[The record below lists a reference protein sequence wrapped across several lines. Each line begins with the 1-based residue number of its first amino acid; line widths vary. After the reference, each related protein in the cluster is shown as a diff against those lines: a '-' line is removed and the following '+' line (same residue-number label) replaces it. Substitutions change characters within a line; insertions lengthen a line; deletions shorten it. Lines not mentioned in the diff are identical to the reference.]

1 MQERSMQGK
10 SIKFDRLCR
19 YIHELPAGKIVE
31 NVNDALREDSTI
43 VVTAPPGAGKSTLL
57 PLTISASSTET
68 EGKIIVLE
76 PRRIAARHIARR
88 MSEMA
93 GSTVG
98 DVVGYRVRFDK
109 KVSANTQIEVVTEG
123 MLTRM
128 IVADPMMEGISTVVF
143 DEFHERN
150 LNTDTALA
158 LVREAQHTVR
168 PDLKVVIMSAT
179 IDAQHLCDAL
189 DAPLIEC
196 EGRRYDVEIKYG
208 EDIEVRKCAEAVAR
222 TILMAYR
229 ETSGSI
235 LAFLPG
241 QRDITVCKEIVEAG
255 LPSEVSVRPL
265 YGQLSLQEQ
274 QRAISPAE
282 EGMRKVV
289 LATSIAETSLTIEGI
304 TVVVD
309 SGLCRKPVF
318 SPRNALSRL
327 ETVRISMDM
336 ARQRSG
342 RAGRLD
348 NGICYRLWTKA
359 TEARMAECRTPEIVE
374 ADLASTVLD
383 IAAWGGNDIS
393 RMLWITPPPTAHVM
407 QAVALLQKLGA
418 LDDRSGVTAHGRK
431 LSALPCH
438 PRIGNML
445 LECNSVELKALATD
459 IAALLEEKDPLQNG
473 EDADIN
479 TRLTLLRDARRNGKP
494 GIWKQVLRSAE
505 QYRQMMRVR
514 EDNTPSAVCDS
525 GKLIASAYPERLA
538 LADGM
543 NMYRLACGEKAALN
557 PNDDLHGC
565 RMLAVATLDKRIF
578 LASPVGEDVFAR
590 FSKNCDKVIWDYT
603 QGRVCAVEET
613 RVGCLV
619 LHTRRKEVV
628 CHEAAL
634 AVTADAIMKEGQRLL
649 DIGEKLKRLQKRIA
663 KVDSWHPELSLPD
676 VATDR
681 IFKTAAEWLPMYVDF
696 PITAEKL
703 RRIDMAS
710 VVWGWLTYDQ
720 QTEVEILAPSHIT
733 VPTGSRIHIDYR
745 EETDSPVLSVR
756 LQECFG
762 MKETPSVDRG
772 RVPVLMEL
780 LSPGFKPVQ
789 LTKDLP
795 SFWSDTY
802 FEVRKELKRRYPK
815 HFWPDNPLEAE
826 AVRGVR
832 R

>member
-1 MQERSMQGK
+1 MQGK
-10 SIKFDRLCR
+10 SIKSDRIGR
-19 YIHELPAGKIVE
+19 YIHELPAGTIVDV
-31 NVNDALREDSTI
+31 VNDALRENSTI

-57 PLTISASSTET
+57 PLTISASSTES

-76 PRRIAARHIARR
+76 PRRIAARHIAGR
-88 MSEMA
+88 MSEMV

-98 DVVGYRVRFDK
+98 DIVGYRVRFDK
-109 KVSANTQIEVVTEG
+109 KVSANTRIEVVTEG

-128 IVADPMMEGISTVVF
+128 IVDDPMLEGISTVVF

-179 IDAQHLCDAL
+179 IDARHLCDAL
-189 DAPLIEC
+189 GAPLIEC
-196 EGRRYDVEIKYG
+196 EGRQYDVEIKYG
-208 EDIEVRKCAEAVAR
+208 EDFDVRKCAEAVAR
-222 TILMAYR
+222 TILTAYR

-241 QRDITVCKEIVEAG
+241 QRDITVCKEMVEAV
-255 LPSEVSVRPL
+255 LPPEVSVYPL

-282 EGMRKVV
+282 EGLRKVV

-342 RAGRLD
+342 RAGRLEH
-348 NGICYRLWTKA
+348 GICYRLWTKA
-359 TEARMAECRTPEIVE
+359 TEARMKECRTPEIVE

-407 QAVALLQKLGA
+407 QAITLLQELGA
-418 LDDRSGVTAHGRK
+418 LDDKCEITIHGRK
-431 LSALPCH
+431 LSVLPCH
-438 PRIGNML
+438 PRIANML
-445 LECNSVELKALATD
+445 TKCSSVEMKALAAD

-473 EDADIN
+473 DDADIN
-479 TRLTLLRDARRNGKP
+479 TRLLLLRDARRNGKP
-494 GIWKQVLRSAE
+494 VIWKQVLRTAE
-505 QYRQMMRVR
+505 QYRQMMRVK
-514 EDNTPSAVCDS
+514 EDNSQPVVYES

-538 LADGM
+538 MADGM

-557 PNDDLHGC
+557 PDDDLHGC
-565 RMLAVATLDKRIF
+565 KMLAVATLDKRIF
-578 LASPVGEDVFAR
+578 LASPVGEDVFAN
-590 FSKNCDKVIWDYT
+590 FSKICDKVVWDYS

-613 RVGCLV
+613 KVGCLV
-619 LHTRRKEVV
+619 LHERRKESVRD
-628 CHEAAL
+628 EEAL
-634 AVTADAIMKEGQRLL
+634 AVTVDAITKDGQRLL
-649 DIGEKLKRLQKRIA
+649 DISEKLKRLQKRIA
-663 KVDSWHPELSLPD
+663 MVGRWHPELLLPD
-676 VATDR
+676 ITTEK
-681 IFKTAAEWLPMYVDF
+681 IFETAAEWLPAYVDF

-703 RRIDMAS
+703 KKIDMVS

-720 QTEVEILAPSHIT
+720 QSEVDILAPSHIT
-733 VPTGSRIHIDYR
+733 LPTGSRIRIDYR
-745 EETDSPVLSVR
+745 EEIDCPVLSVR

-762 MKETPSVDRG
+762 MKETPSVDMG

-789 LTKDLP
+789 LTKDLS
-795 SFWSDTY
+795 SFWSGTY

-815 HFWPDNPLEAE
+815 HFWPDNPLEAQ

-832 R
+832 RR